1 MVGARRCARVRRFCD
16 VELVVCALSWGR
28 IIDGTHGDQAV
39 ARVNTVQS
47 ITVLLNP
54 RAGGQDAEAIE
65 RVATAFRQAGV
76 TDVDVRAVPG
86 ALVRTVA
93 GEAIAR
99 RAAVVVAG
107 GGDGTISAA
116 ASALVG
122 SDTTLGILPLGT
134 LNHFAK
140 DVGTPLD
147 LDGAVNAIVRGRSVA
162 VDVGE
167 VNGRPF
173 INNASIGMY
182 ASLIAERDAMQR
194 IGRRKW
200 FAHGLAASRV
210 WGRYHRLHVHLHAEG
225 RERAVRTP
233 FVFIGNNLYQL
244 SGLELGGRKTLA
256 DGRLHVCMA
265 PGMTRG
271 GVARMIVTAIFG
283 DIRQLEGFES
293 FTASEL
299 MLDGGARRL
308 RVSLDGEVIT
318 LDNPLEFR
326 SRPGA
331 LRVMVP

>member
-1 MVGARRCARVRRFCD
+1 
-16 VELVVCALSWGR
+16 VVCALSWGR
-28 IIDGTHGDQAV
+28 IIDGTHGDRAV

-265 PGMTRG
+265 PGMSQR
-271 GVARMIVTAIFG
+271 GVAHMIIATVFG
-283 DIRQLEGFES
+283 HVWKLDAFES
-293 FTASEL
+293 FTTPAVTADL
-299 MLDGGARRL
+299 GVPRTRAA
-308 RVSLDGEVIT
+308 VDGEVAAVE
-318 LDNPLEFR
+318 NPLTFGV
-326 SRPGA
+326 RPRA
-331 LRVMVP
+331 LQVIVP